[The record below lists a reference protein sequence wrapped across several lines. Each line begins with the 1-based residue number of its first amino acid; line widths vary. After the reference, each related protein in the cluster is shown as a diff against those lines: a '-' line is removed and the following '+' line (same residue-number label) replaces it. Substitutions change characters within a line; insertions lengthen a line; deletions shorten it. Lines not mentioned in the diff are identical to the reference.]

1 MANNIFE
8 QFDEAYSRWS
18 ILDKVGKE
26 MQLAGMWQKLCATYN
41 YIIWI
46 WQSRGYLTVD
56 EYNYKNRIYELLRL
70 SRGANRWSSESR
82 VKLASTMPSRDRGG
96 QNVKEEDVVNVLIG
110 IIKHT
115 VKRVRKENPDKK

>member
-18 ILDKVGKE
+18 LLDKVEKE
-26 MQLAGMWQKLCATYN
+26 MQLAGMWQHTSAAYN

-56 EYNYKNRIYELLRL
+56 EYNYKNRIYELLMVL
-70 SRGANRWSSESR
+70 QSQKMKVDQDLANEMLKHL
-82 VKLASTMPSRDRGG
+82 VKMRAEQL
-96 QNVKEEDVVNVLIG
+96 
-110 IIKHT
+110 
-115 VKRVRKENPDKK
+115 